1 MTGVQTCALPISW
14 RAPSARDDAFFVLA
28 VLTSILAGPASLNQF
43 GGGGTGN
50 RMSRL
55 YRALVE
61 TGLAVGI
68 AGDFSASIDPGLYSI
83 TLVLNSGVAPE
94 EAVAAVDREIERIR
108 CGEISE
114 EEVAKAVKQARAMFI
129 FGSED
134 ITNIA
139 FWLGYSEMFAD
150 GSWFDSYVDRV
161 AAVTASDV
169 IDYAKRCLRTDNRVV
184 GLYDPQDADFSGTW
198 QIGRASCRERV

>member
-1 MTGVQTCALPISW
+1 M
-14 RAPSARDDAFFVLA
+14 
-28 VLTSILAGPASLNQF
+28 
-43 GGGGTGN
+43 
-50 RMSRL
+50 
-55 YRALVE
+55 
-61 TGLAVGI
+61 
-68 AGDFSASIDPGLYSI
+68 
-83 TLVLNSGVAPE
+83 APE
-94 EAVAAVDREIERIR
+94 EAVAAVDREIERIHR
-108 CGEISE
+108 GEISA
-114 EEVAKAVKQARAMFI
+114 EEVAKAARQARAMFI

-184 GLYDPQDADFSGTW
+184 GLYDPQDADFSGAEFSGETGPEGAEAD
-198 QIGRASCRERV
+198 QDDDGEEENTEIGGAE